1 MLSYPPLVDYIAMIS
16 LCFFFLPFTFFYS
29 EVTLEA
35 EDADL
40 GLNYGSGED
49 DDYDV
54 TTTNSYA

>member
-1 MLSYPPLVDYIAMIS
+1 MIS